1 MEIKYNIWHID
12 GYVGWDDYDCPSDC
26 NTHID
31 YIIDAKFTK
40 EDVIDMFCNENKKHR
55 VVAVCKCFLIT
66 DGSIT
71 YEISTSNNR

>member
-12 GYVGWDDYDCPSDC
+12 AYAGWDDYDDPSDC

-55 VVAVCKCFLIT
+55 MVVVCKCFLIT
-66 DGSIT
+66 NGSVT
-71 YEISTSNNR
+71 YEQCNI

>member
-12 GYVGWDDYDCPSDC
+12 RYVGWDDYDDPSDC

-55 VVAVCKCFLIT
+55 MVVVCKCFLIT
-66 DGSIT
+66 NGSVT
-71 YEISTSNNR
+71 YEQCNI

>member
-12 GYVGWDDYDCPSDC
+12 GYVGWGDYDGPSDC

-40 EDVIDMFCNENKKHR
+40 EDVIDIFCNENKKHR